1 MGRFGIVRGSR
12 IERLYRASRPGRIYE
27 GSTEV
32 ILESLSKQ
40 LARNG
45 LT

>member
-1 MGRFGIVRGSR
+1 
-12 IERLYRASRPGRIYE
+12 LYRASRPGRIYE